1 MKEFLLDFGRIMQEH
16 EGRVTGTFDLM
27 FPNAGPGRSDVRVT
41 LTYPDWSRI
50 GSIPAPRS

>member
-1 MKEFLLDFGRIMQEH
+1 MKEVLLDFGRFMQEH
-16 EGRVTGTFDLM
+16 EGQVTGTFYLT
-27 FPNAGPGRSDVRVT
+27 FPNAGPDRRNVSVT

>member
-27 FPNAGPGRSDVRVT
+27 FPNAGPDRSDVRVT